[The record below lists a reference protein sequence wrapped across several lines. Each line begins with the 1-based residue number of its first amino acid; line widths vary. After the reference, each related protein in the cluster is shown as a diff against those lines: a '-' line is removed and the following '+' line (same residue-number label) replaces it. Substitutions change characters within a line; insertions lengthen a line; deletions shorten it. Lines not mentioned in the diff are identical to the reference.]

1 MSVPSSGETPG
12 TGPGSRDTGRE
23 DLPGRPLT
31 PRWLSLALIVT
42 ASLVLVAWAYLAM
55 AHVDDRYRL
64 DHVSGARMALAQYF
78 DRGTLYPELYDGEYY
93 GGTRF
98 MPLPIVLHGVV
109 ARLTGEYLVSGKVL
123 SYAATIGLIATMV
136 VLLRRLRSPVP
147 LILILPALVLTTDTG
162 LSGSMNM
169 RADVLPLLLQVLA
182 VGIVA
187 NSARRAATIGA
198 AAFASMALI
207 SKLSAVWAP
216 IAIVIWFALRD
227 RKRLALFSGTYL
239 FLSGALLLLFAAI
252 TDGRMVQNIVGLSA
266 SGITGPRSVLEAP
279 YRFVHLM
286 VADATSAWAIVPVAI
301 LAASIWVR
309 ERHASIYLISLLCAT
324 AVVLVLLT
332 DVGTGWN
339 QLVDPVVLSA
349 LVIGELAARVRIGPT
364 RPKDATAWRT
374 STAVGVA
381 ALWVTLS
388 GFVVTL
394 VPAVQATIEG
404 EASAPKQPLSGLATS
419 SSSVLSEDPYVPL
432 SLGQVPIVLDPFM
445 LPRLAE
451 QRPDAIPDL
460 VRRIDSQEFDL
471 VVLVEPLEPLDRQWW
486 RELDLGL
493 PIVQAIARAY
503 TDAGTANGYHLYEPR
518 PARVEG

>member
-12 TGPGSRDTGRE
+12 TGRGSQDTGRE

-78 DRGTLYPELYDGEYY
+78 DQGTLYPELYDGEYY

-169 RADVLPLLLQVLA
+169 RADVLPLLLQLLA
-182 VGIVA
+182 VGIMG

-198 AAFASMALI
+198 AMLASVALI

-216 IAIVIWFALRD
+216 IAIVVWLAMRD

-252 TDGRMVQNIVGLSA
+252 TD
-266 SGITGPRSVLEAP
+266 
-279 YRFVHLM
+279 
-286 VADATSAWAIVPVAI
+286 
-301 LAASIWVR
+301 
-309 ERHASIYLISLLCAT
+309 
-324 AVVLVLLT
+324 
-332 DVGTGWN
+332 
-339 QLVDPVVLSA
+339 
-349 LVIGELAARVRIGPT
+349 
-364 RPKDATAWRT
+364 
-374 STAVGVA
+374 
-381 ALWVTLS
+381 
-388 GFVVTL
+388 
-394 VPAVQATIEG
+394 
-404 EASAPKQPLSGLATS
+404 
-419 SSSVLSEDPYVPL
+419 
-432 SLGQVPIVLDPFM
+432 
-445 LPRLAE
+445 
-451 QRPDAIPDL
+451 
-460 VRRIDSQEFDL
+460 
-471 VVLVEPLEPLDRQWW
+471 
-486 RELDLGL
+486 
-493 PIVQAIARAY
+493 
-503 TDAGTANGYHLYEPR
+503 
-518 PARVEG
+518 